1 MNEELIKLFQNK
13 DFVAKTAACETV
25 EEVLALVKAEGVE
38 TTREEFDTVMDAIAQ
53 FKGAQEGELD
63 EAEMEQVAGG
73 FAISGTVVAALI
85 AAGVSL
91 IGGFSLKWWI
101 YDEPYERGKAKARA
115 KNNKNKNK
123 LC

>member
-13 DFVAKTAACETV
+13 AFVEKTAACETV

-38 TTREEFDTVMDAIAQ
+38 VTREEFDSVMDAIAEIN
-53 FKGAQEGELD
+53 GAQEGELD
-63 EAEMEQVAGG
+63 EAELDQVAGG
-73 FAISGTVVAALI
+73 LATAIVVALI
-85 AAGVSL
+85 SAGAAVVG
-91 IGGFSLKWWI
+91 GGFTLKWWI

-115 KNNKNKNK
+115 KNNKKKNK

>member
-13 DFVAKTAACETV
+13 AFVEKTAACETV

-38 TTREEFDTVMDAIAQ
+38 VTREEFDSVMDAIAEIN
-53 FKGAQEGELD
+53 GAQEGELD
-63 EAEMEQVAGG
+63 EAELDQVAGG
-73 FAISGTVVAALI
+73 LATAIVVALI
-85 AAGVSL
+85 SAGAAVV
-91 IGGFSLKWWI
+91 GGGITLRWWI

-115 KNNKNKNK
+115 KNNKKKNK